1 MKKKRKKK
9 EQKYIEE
16 IDRAKEKVLKKKGLI

>member
-9 EQKYIEE
+9 QQKYVEE
-16 IDRAKEKVLKKKGLI
+16 IDRVKERILKKKGLI